1 MLRKQ
6 VEFDWIEI
14 LILSSVLDNVK
25 MQRLFSILLLELVED
40 TVFSLGIG
48 QTWVDSP

>member
-14 LILSSVLDNVK
+14 LILSSVQDNVNAK
-25 MQRLFSILLLELVED
+25 IVFYPTPELVED
-40 TVFSLGIG
+40 TVFSVGID
-48 QTWVDSP
+48 QTRVDSP